1 MTQFPENEVHD
12 AIGLPIAFIE
22 QDHGYIRFEVEGK
35 VNLYRL
41 PLQAFFLLGRRIQ
54 AEVRKLDPQILVSVV
69 GHRSRIIATELST
82 CLTIL

>member
-54 AEVRKLDPQILVSVV
+54 AEVRKLDPQILSQCRPPVKNNCH
-69 GHRSRIIATELST
+69 GIST

>member
-35 VNLYRL
+35 VNIYRL
-41 PLQAFFLLGRRIQ
+41 PLQAFFSAWTENSSRSEEIR
-54 AEVRKLDPQILVSVV
+54 PSNSVSVV
-69 GHRSRIIATELST
+69 GNR
-82 CLTIL
+82 